1 MNSFSR
7 ADLKAARQLQGS
19 CHGRHADR
27 GSQWGRFFWNPH
39 ALFGLH
45 FDARGERRLAPLAW
59 NLHRPVGNERIR
71 KDFRMNR
78 HQQRVSL
85 LFGLL
90 MISAALL
97 GRANS
102 LEAQTLAE
110 HGAGA
115 AHESD
120 DGLVLTLGDV
130 VFDAGKATL
139 QSSAVTAIDRL
150 AQLLNVYPER
160 SVRIEG
166 HTDSVGDAAANQAL
180 SERRAAA
187 VRDALLARG
196 VDAARVEAVGFGATH
211 PVADNRTESGRQ
223 KNRRIDIVLSGE
235 QPTASGD
242 GVAHN
247 AQ

>member
-1 MNSFSR
+1 
-7 ADLKAARQLQGS
+7 
-19 CHGRHADR
+19 
-27 GSQWGRFFWNPH
+27 
-39 ALFGLH
+39 
-45 FDARGERRLAPLAW
+45 
-59 NLHRPVGNERIR
+59 
-71 KDFRMNR
+71 MNR

-97 GRANS
+97 GRASS
-102 LEAQTLAE
+102 LEAQTPVE
-110 HGAGA
+110 HAPGA
-115 AHESD
+115 ARAAD
-120 DGLVLTLGDV
+120 DDLVLTLGDV

-139 QSSAVTAIDRL
+139 QSSATTAIDRL
-150 AQLLNVYPER
+150 VQLLSVYPER

-196 VDAARVEAVGFGATH
+196 IDAARVEAVGFGAAH
-211 PVADNRTESGRQ
+211 PLADNSTESGRQ

-235 QPTASGD
+235 QRSSADD

>member
-1 MNSFSR
+1 
-7 ADLKAARQLQGS
+7 
-19 CHGRHADR
+19 
-27 GSQWGRFFWNPH
+27 
-39 ALFGLH
+39 
-45 FDARGERRLAPLAW
+45 
-59 NLHRPVGNERIR
+59 
-71 KDFRMNR
+71 MNR
-78 HQQRVSL
+78 QQQRVSL

-90 MISAALL
+90 MMSAALL

-110 HGAGA
+110 HGAA
-115 AHESD
+115 AATHESD

-130 VFDAGKATL
+130 VFDAGRATL

-150 AQLLNVYPER
+150 AQLLSVYPER

-235 QPTASGD
+235 QQSSSGD

>member
-1 MNSFSR
+1 
-7 ADLKAARQLQGS
+7 
-19 CHGRHADR
+19 
-27 GSQWGRFFWNPH
+27 
-39 ALFGLH
+39 
-45 FDARGERRLAPLAW
+45 
-59 NLHRPVGNERIR
+59 
-71 KDFRMNR
+71 MNR

-97 GRANS
+97 GRASS
-102 LEAQTLAE
+102 LEAQALPE

-115 AHESD
+115 AQPAD

-139 QSSAVTAIDRL
+139 QSSAMTAIDRL
-150 AQLLNVYPER
+150 AQLLSVYPER
-160 SVRIEG
+160 TVRIEG

-196 VDAARVEAVGFGATH
+196 VDAARVEAIGFGATH
-211 PVADNRTESGRQ
+211 PVAANRTESGRQ

-235 QPTASGD
+235 QSSHD
-242 GVAHN
+242 NGVAHN

>member
-1 MNSFSR
+1 VR
-7 ADLKAARQLQGS
+7 PAAGL
-19 CHGRHADR
+19 
-27 GSQWGRFFWNPH
+27 FWNPD
-39 ALFGLH
+39 AFFGLIFSH
-45 FDARGERRLAPLAW
+45 ARRPMLRAAGMESASGLRR
-59 NLHRPVGNERIR
+59 R
-71 KDFRMNR
+71 KDFVMNR
-78 HQQRVSL
+78 NQQRITL

-102 LEAQTLAE
+102 IEAQLLAE
-110 HGAGA
+110 SETSA
-115 AHESD
+115 AHSD

-150 AQLLNVYPER
+150 AQLLSVYPER
-160 SVRIEG
+160 SIRIEG

-187 VRDALLARG
+187 VREALLERG
-196 VDAARVEAVGFGATH
+196 VDAARIEVVGFGATH
-211 PVADNRTESGRQ
+211 PVADNRTETGRQ
-223 KNRRIDIVLSGE
+223 KNRRIEIVLSGE
-235 QPTASGD
+235 QRSSADD
-242 GVAHN
+242 GVARN

>member
-1 MNSFSR
+1 
-7 ADLKAARQLQGS
+7 
-19 CHGRHADR
+19 
-27 GSQWGRFFWNPH
+27 
-39 ALFGLH
+39 
-45 FDARGERRLAPLAW
+45 
-59 NLHRPVGNERIR
+59 
-71 KDFRMNR
+71 MNR
-78 HQQRVSL
+78 HQQRISL

-102 LEAQTLAE
+102 LEAQTPDC
-110 HGAGA
+110 
-115 AHESD
+115 D

-130 VFDAGKATL
+130 GFDAGKATL
-139 QSSAVTAIDRL
+139 QSSAMTAIDRL
-150 AQLLNVYPER
+150 VQLLNVYPER

-166 HTDSVGDAAANQAL
+166 HTDSVGDAAANQEL

-196 VDAARVEAVGFGATH
+196 IDAARVEAVGFGATH

-223 KNRRIDIVLSGE
+223 KNRRIDIVMSGE
-235 QPTASGD
+235 QSSGDD

>member
-1 MNSFSR
+1 
-7 ADLKAARQLQGS
+7 
-19 CHGRHADR
+19 
-27 GSQWGRFFWNPH
+27 
-39 ALFGLH
+39 
-45 FDARGERRLAPLAW
+45 
-59 NLHRPVGNERIR
+59 
-71 KDFRMNR
+71 MNR

-139 QSSAVTAIDRL
+139 QSSAATAIDRL

-235 QPTASGD
+235 QQPSSGD

>member
-1 MNSFSR
+1 
-7 ADLKAARQLQGS
+7 
-19 CHGRHADR
+19 
-27 GSQWGRFFWNPH
+27 
-39 ALFGLH
+39 
-45 FDARGERRLAPLAW
+45 
-59 NLHRPVGNERIR
+59 
-71 KDFRMNR
+71 MNR

-90 MISAALL
+90 LISAALL

-102 LEAQTLAE
+102 LEAQPP
-110 HGAGA
+110 G
-115 AHESD
+115 SD

-130 VFDAGKATL
+130 GFDAGKASL
-139 QSSAVTAIDRL
+139 QPGAMTAIDRL
-150 AQLLNVYPER
+150 VQLLNVYPER

-166 HTDSVGDAAANQAL
+166 HTDSVGDAAANQKL

-196 VDAARVEAVGFGATH
+196 IDAARVEAVGFGAGR
-211 PVADNRTESGRQ
+211 PVADNSTESGRQ

-235 QPTASGD
+235 QSPAGD